1 MATKYE
7 EIAADLRRRIEAGE
21 YPAGETLPGYAALKE
36 TYGTEGR
43 QVSQATIRAALDLLE
58 AEGLVR
64 PVKRLGIVVRAPG
77 ERRRIQRGSQV
88 TRHPQRGYVFPAAS
102 GPGEKWEIHGRP
114 HAALAPAPAD
124 IAAGFEV
131 PPGTEVMRRR
141 RVTSPEGQPPFQIA
155 DAWIHPTVLQEAP
168 QAGEPVTGP
177 GGYLDRIEEAGHGPL
192 SWEETTRTRMPTR
205 EEAKLLEIPASM
217 PVLEVTTTGISARTG
232 KPAEISVRVIPGDR
246 AEIASKLQ
254 RGTSARWPVQPVAP
268 AE

>member
-1 MATKYE
+1 VATKYE

-21 YPAGETLPGYAALKE
+21 FRAGGTLPGYAALKE
-36 TYGTEGR
+36 AYGEEG
-43 QVSQATIRAALDLLE
+43 QPVSQVTIRAALDILE

-64 PVKRLGIVVRAPG
+64 PVKRLGIVVREPG
-77 ERRRIQRGSQV
+77 ERRRLQRGSQV
-88 TRHPQRGYVFPAAS
+88 TRNPRIGYVFPAAKE
-102 GPGEKWEIHGRP
+102 PGEKWVPHGRP
-114 HAALAPAPAD
+114 HAALAPAPTA
-124 IAAGFEV
+124 IAAGFEL
-131 PPGTEVMRRR
+131 PPGAEVMRRR
-141 RVTSPEGQPPFQIA
+141 RVMSPEGEQPFQIA
-155 DAWIHPTVLQEAP
+155 DAWIHPDVLQEAP

-205 EEAKLLEIPASM
+205 EEAKLLEIPTSM

-254 RGTSARWPVQPVAP
+254 RGPSARWPVEPVQPS
-268 AE
+268 